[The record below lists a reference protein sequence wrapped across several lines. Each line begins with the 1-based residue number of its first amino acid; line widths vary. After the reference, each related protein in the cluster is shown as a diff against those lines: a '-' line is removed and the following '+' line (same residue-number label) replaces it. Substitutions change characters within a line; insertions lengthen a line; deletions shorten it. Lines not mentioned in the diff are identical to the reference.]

1 MPEPISI
8 ASFNERPPAEKLAA
22 RLRDAGF
29 ESEVYDES
37 TAQKWHMFQL
47 DPHAHMRVR
56 VVEED
61 SDRALQ
67 QLQAWD
73 AEDGALAG
81 AVRCPECRST
91 RVEYPQFSRRTV
103 LGALP
108 AIAAAAGV
116 IEKDY
121 YCEACHYTWPAE
133 PPKAEPEKDVLGWE
147 KK

>member
-1 MPEPISI
+1 MSEPISI
-8 ASFNERPPAEKLAA
+8 VSFNERPPAEKLAA

-29 ESEVYDES
+29 EAEVYDES
-37 TAQKWHMFQL
+37 LAQTWQLFQI

-56 VVEED
+56 VAESL

-73 AEDGALAG
+73 AEDGALEG

-91 RVEYPQFSRRTV
+91 RVEYPQFSRKTL

-133 PPKAEPEKDVLGWE
+133 PPAPEPARDTLGWE
-147 KK
+147 RK